1 MTIHSLPAGMVRAMT
16 NLGPHAGYMPGF
28 GNDFETEALPGAL
41 PQGMNSPQKC
51 TYGLYGEQLSGTAF
65 TAPSHQNERTWC
77 YRIRPSVKHTHRFRK
92 IDVPLWKQPEVIDI
106 LRAAAVPL
114 GLALV
119 GLVVFFGL
127 IRPAL
132 KAALEPRP
140 AQAGNNLNAVVADE
154 EPLPEPELQMLEP
167 PKTNPQLEQARILAK
182 DNPAAV
188 AGIVREWVSGEA
200 A

>member
-1 MTIHSLPAGMVRAMT
+1 M
-16 NLGPHAGYMPGF
+16 
-28 GNDFETEALPGAL
+28 
-41 PQGMNSPQKC
+41 
-51 TYGLYGEQLSGTAF
+51 
-65 TAPSHQNERTWC
+65 
-77 YRIRPSVKHTHRFRK
+77 
-92 IDVPLWKQPEVIDI
+92 
-106 LRAAAVPL
+106 
-114 GLALV
+114 V

-132 KAALEPRP
+132 KAALEPLP